1 MIYRANTKNR
11 SMSLLGANRAKRL
24 FLEDF
29 WPKKTIFL
37 CFLQKGKIIM
47 DKNTLINLGVD
58 RLAAI
63 TVKLYNDNLRAC
75 TESKKQEQIYKMLK
89 QINKAEEEHSHGYAC
104 VYTIN
109 QLQTAIQFELTKLK
123 KLPSLHRSM
132 LAFLKEQY
140 GIKNKKE
147 FLTKTRSEL
156 INIAYE
162 CESYELKNRPPY
174 DNRLDTSHPA
184 IMVYTYLNIH
194 FDLRLKELR
203 NLKKKKRPRD
213 ISFNEDTLIKLGAP
227 VLASILID
235 LYNNCVRIYKS
246 HTKYKEEY
254 LAKDNMRQYEWESL
268 FCDGFYAT
276 YKTISDLCT
285 KD

>member
-1 MIYRANTKNR
+1 
-11 SMSLLGANRAKRL
+11 
-24 FLEDF
+24 
-29 WPKKTIFL
+29 
-37 CFLQKGKIIM
+37 M

-58 RLAAI
+58 KLAAI
-63 TVKLYNDNLRAC
+63 TVKLYTDNLRAC
-75 TESKKQEQIYKMLK
+75 TESQKQERIYKMLK
-89 QINKAEEEHSHGYAC
+89 QTNKAEEEHSRGYAHI
-104 VYTIN
+104 YTIN
-109 QLQTAIQFELTKLK
+109 QIQTAIQFESAKLK
-123 KLPSLHRSM
+123 KLPSLHRPM

-147 FLTKTRSEL
+147 FLTKTRPEL

-162 CESYELKNRPPY
+162 CESYELKNRPSY

-203 NLKKKKRPRD
+203 NLKKRKWPRD

-235 LYNNCVRIYKS
+235 LYDNCVRIYIS

-268 FCDGFYAT
+268 FCDGFYAV
-276 YKTISDLCT
+276 YKAISDLCT
-285 KD
+285 RD

>member
-1 MIYRANTKNR
+1 
-11 SMSLLGANRAKRL
+11 
-24 FLEDF
+24 
-29 WPKKTIFL
+29 
-37 CFLQKGKIIM
+37 M

-58 RLAAI
+58 KLAAM

-75 TESKKQEQIYKMLK
+75 TESKKQEQIYKMRK
-89 QINKAEEEHSHGYAC
+89 QNNKAEEEHSRGYAPGY
-104 VYTIN
+104 VIR
-109 QLQTAIQFELTKLK
+109 QIQTSIQFESSKLK
-123 KLPSLHRSM
+123 KLPSLHRPM
-132 LAFLKEQY
+132 LVFLKTHY

-162 CESYELKNRPPY
+162 CESYELMNRPPY

-184 IMVYTYLNIH
+184 IMVYTYLNTH

-203 NLKKKKRPRD
+203 NLKKKRRPRD

-227 VLASILID
+227 VLAAILID

-254 LAKDNMRQYEWESL
+254 LAKDNMRQYEWERL
-268 FCDGFYAT
+268 FCDGFYAA
-276 YKTISDLCT
+276 YKTILDFC
-285 KD
+285 KIE

>member
-1 MIYRANTKNR
+1 
-11 SMSLLGANRAKRL
+11 
-24 FLEDF
+24 
-29 WPKKTIFL
+29 
-37 CFLQKGKIIM
+37 M
-47 DKNTLINLGVD
+47 DKNTLISLGVD
-58 RLAAI
+58 KLAAI
-63 TVKLYNDNLRAC
+63 IVRLYNDNLLAC
-75 TESKKQEQIYKMLK
+75 TESKRQEQIYKMLK
-89 QINKAEEEHSHGYAC
+89 KTNETEEEHYRGYASGY
-104 VYTIN
+104 VIR
-109 QLQTAIQFELTKLK
+109 QIQTAVQFESAKLK

-132 LAFLKEQY
+132 LAFLKTHY
-140 GIKNKKE
+140 GIKNKNE

-162 CESYELKNRPPY
+162 CENYELNNRPPC

-203 NLKKKKRPRD
+203 NLKKKKRSRD
-213 ISFNEDTLIKLGAP
+213 INFNEDVLIKLGAP
-227 VLASILID
+227 VLAAILID
-235 LYNNCVRIYKS
+235 IYDNCVRIYKS

-268 FCDGFYAT
+268 FCDGFYAA

-285 KD
+285 KN

>member
-1 MIYRANTKNR
+1 
-11 SMSLLGANRAKRL
+11 
-24 FLEDF
+24 
-29 WPKKTIFL
+29 
-37 CFLQKGKIIM
+37 M
-47 DKNTLINLGVD
+47 DKETLINLGTA

-63 TVKLYNDNLRAC
+63 IVRLYNDSLRIR
-75 TESKKQEQIYKMLK
+75 TDSQKQERDYKILK
-89 QINKAEEEHSHGYAC
+89 QNKEAEEEHYRGYAPGY
-104 VYTIN
+104 VIR
-109 QLQTAIQFELTKLK
+109 QIQAAVQFESAKLK

-132 LAFLKEQY
+132 LSFLKTHY
-140 GIKNKKE
+140 GIKNKNE

-162 CESYELKNRPPY
+162 CESYELMNRPPY
-174 DNRLDTSHPA
+174 DNRLNTSHPA

-203 NLKKKKRPRD
+203 NLKKKKRPRE
-213 ISFNEDTLIKLGAP
+213 ISFNEGILIKLGAP
-227 VLASILID
+227 VLAAILID
-235 LYNNCVRIYKS
+235 LYDNCVRIYKS

-268 FCDGFYAT
+268 FCDGFYTA

>member
-1 MIYRANTKNR
+1 
-11 SMSLLGANRAKRL
+11 
-24 FLEDF
+24 
-29 WPKKTIFL
+29 
-37 CFLQKGKIIM
+37 M
-47 DKNTLINLGVD
+47 DKNALINLGVD
-58 RLAAI
+58 KLAAI
-63 TVKLYNDNLRAC
+63 IVKLYNDNLHTC
-75 TESKKQEQIYKMLK
+75 TDSQKQERDYKMLK
-89 QINKAEEEHSHGYAC
+89 QNKEAEEEHCRGYAPGY
-104 VYTIN
+104 VIR
-109 QLQTAIQFELTKLK
+109 QIQTAVQFESAKLK

-132 LAFLKEQY
+132 LAFLKTHY
-140 GIKNKKE
+140 GIKNKNE

-162 CESYELKNRPPY
+162 CESYELNNRPPC
-174 DNRLDTSHPA
+174 DNRIDTSHPA

-213 ISFNEDTLIKLGAP
+213 ISFNKDTLMKLGAP
-227 VLASILID
+227 VLAAILID
-235 LYNNCVRIYKS
+235 IYDNCVRIYKS

-268 FCDGFYAT
+268 FCDGFYAA

-285 KD
+285 KN